1 MTERS
6 RAGSF
11 TVPNCFN
18 CDYGENEETE
28 RDDEYVPNLGERLPE
43 LLAAELGG
51 DPEDYDADA
60 EGKNY
65 SMPDLDTL
73 ESISAD
79 EFYDDGETEGER

>member
-1 MTERS
+1 MSGSIVTIIS
-6 RAGSF
+6 RRTA
-11 TVPNCFN
+11 PQPP
-18 CDYGENEETE
+18 YRNEETE

-79 EFYDDGETEGER
+79 EFYDDEETEGER